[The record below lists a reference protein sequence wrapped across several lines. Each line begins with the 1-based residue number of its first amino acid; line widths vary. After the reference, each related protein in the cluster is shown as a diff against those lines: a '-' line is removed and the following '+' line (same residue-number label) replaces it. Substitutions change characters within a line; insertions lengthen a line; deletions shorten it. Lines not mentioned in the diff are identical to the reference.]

1 MIHLQQATKNSKMNQ
16 LLNFYDKLFLYCYDF
31 KKSRV
36 TSLYF
41 PLLVLS
47 TAQAV
52 NLFFLFILI
61 FHILRIKLPLREI
74 FLGLEIGMILL
85 NFYIYEIRNR
95 TEIVL
100 RKKLRLTLFFK
111 IASYFY
117 ILASLSVPLIL
128 IYFINE
134 YN

>member
-1 MIHLQQATKNSKMNQ
+1 MNQ

-61 FHILRIKLPLREI
+61 FHILRLKLPLREI
-74 FLGLEIGMILL
+74 FLGLEVGMILL
-85 NFYIYEIRNR
+85 NFYMYEIRNR
-95 TEIVL
+95 TDIVL
-100 RKKLRLTLFFK
+100 RKKPRLTLFFK

-117 ILASLSVPLIL
+117 ILASLSAPLIL
-128 IYFINE
+128 VYFIKE

>member
-1 MIHLQQATKNSKMNQ
+1 MNQ
-16 LLNFYDKLFLYCYDF
+16 LLNFYDKLFLFCYDF
-31 KKSRV
+31 EKSRV

-61 FHILRIKLPLREI
+61 FHFLRIETPLREI
-74 FLGLEIGMILL
+74 FLGLEVVMILL
-85 NFYIYEIRNR
+85 NFYMYEIRNR

-111 IASYFY
+111 IVSFFY
-117 ILASLSVPLIL
+117 VLASFSAPFVL
-128 IYFINE
+128 IYFINR